1 MATLDRSISQ
11 KDVDIKADAS
21 HREAVVQAIESANG
35 DKGLW
40 QLIRENPRVIAFAFL
55 ANCGS
60 FLFGYDVLVQGAITA
75 LPMFSVYY
83 GSIFHDAYILPAL
96 WQGLWQAFNAAGI
109 MLGAATNGFMQD
121 RFGRKP
127 MFFVGGAISAL
138 GAAITYVS
146 SELTSVDQRRGI
158 LLVGKFIIGVSMGIS
173 MSTCQTYVSEIAP
186 PRLRT
191 ILLGFYPFIITVGQM
206 IAISVVFSR
215 VSDMTPAA
223 FRVPF
228 ASQWAFSG
236 YAMLVAFIVPE
247 SPVYLVTKDK
257 ISQAKKSLKLLGS
270 SEEQILVIQSTIEQE
285 MGADAEETSMR
296 ECFQGTDW
304 RRTRIVCLLNS
315 LQQFIGVSLVS
326 NSTYFFIM
334 AGMSPTMSLT
344 LNQVGVGCSMA
355 CTLISWV
362 VMSRVGRRL
371 AILASFVMAGLIF
384 LGMGI
389 AGCWS
394 QSRVA
399 LRFIGVA
406 LLLAACCSNLG
417 VGTAYPIAAAEIPSM
432 RLRAKSL
439 GVGFV
444 TNAFMTWAFSL
455 CVPYMFNSDQGNLGG
470 KIGFVFCGFCV
481 IGFVLSWIEIPETKD
496 ISYARIDALFHA
508 RAPAQK
514 FKAMSQ
520 DRLSVDYE

>member
-1 MATLDRSISQ
+1 
-11 KDVDIKADAS
+11 
-21 HREAVVQAIESANG
+21 
-35 DKGLW
+35 
-40 QLIRENPRVIAFAFL
+40 
-55 ANCGS
+55 
-60 FLFGYDVLVQGAITA
+60 
-75 LPMFSVYY
+75 
-83 GSIFHDAYILPAL
+83 
-96 WQGLWQAFNAAGI
+96 
-109 MLGAATNGFMQD
+109 
-121 RFGRKP
+121 
-127 MFFVGGAISAL
+127 
-138 GAAITYVS
+138 
-146 SELTSVDQRRGI
+146 
-158 LLVGKFIIGVSMGIS
+158 
-173 MSTCQTYVSEIAP
+173 
-186 PRLRT
+186 
-191 ILLGFYPFIITVGQM
+191 M

-215 VSDMTPAA
+215 VSDMTPAS

-236 YAMLVAFIVPE
+236 YAMAVAFIVPE

-362 VMSRVGRRL
+362 VMSRIGRRL
-371 AILASFVMAGLIF
+371 SILASFVMAGLIF

-399 LRFIGVA
+399 LR
-406 LLLAACCSNLG
+406 
-417 VGTAYPIAAAEIPSM
+417 
-432 RLRAKSL
+432 
-439 GVGFV
+439 
-444 TNAFMTWAFSL
+444 
-455 CVPYMFNSDQGNLGG
+455 
-470 KIGFVFCGFCV
+470 
-481 IGFVLSWIEIPETKD
+481 
-496 ISYARIDALFHA
+496 
-508 RAPAQK
+508 
-514 FKAMSQ
+514 
-520 DRLSVDYE
+520 